1 MSRSLN
7 CLVWLVVF
15 LIGREVFLLLG
26 GISWSACSSSLE
38 ERHRGGRPDRTP
50 PPFTHRL
57 PLKTRTTTPTPTTT
71 TTTTSRE
78 HRKMLAGTINGSQ
91 SPGSEGVRNI
101 HLGDSPRCS
110 LAGVGRYSKVAV
122 PDEHKMEAS
131 RGSSKA
137 SSRGNTPSSQGSG
150 ASIKQGNGTP
160 PRKSQRAAPRK
171 PARKPPTLFADFP
184 DSTQEAT
191 STFSLIDECIYSTK
205 SIGDS
210 GQDGEVMSCECKTEW
225 GK

>member
-1 MSRSLN
+1 M
-7 CLVWLVVF
+7 
-15 LIGREVFLLLG
+15 
-26 GISWSACSSSLE
+26 LE
-38 ERHRGGRPDRTP
+38 
-50 PPFTHRL
+50 
-57 PLKTRTTTPTPTTT
+57 
-71 TTTTSRE
+71 
-78 HRKMLAGTINGSQ
+78 GTINGSP

-101 HLGDSPRCS
+101 HLGDSPRCNS
-110 LAGVGRYSKVAV
+110 AGVGRYTKVAV
-122 PDEHKMEAS
+122 PDEPKMEAS

-137 SSRGNTPSSQGSG
+137 SSRGNTPSSQGSE

-210 GQDGEVMSCECKTEW
+210 GQDGEVMSCECRTEW

>member
-1 MSRSLN
+1 M
-7 CLVWLVVF
+7 
-15 LIGREVFLLLG
+15 
-26 GISWSACSSSLE
+26 LE
-38 ERHRGGRPDRTP
+38 
-50 PPFTHRL
+50 
-57 PLKTRTTTPTPTTT
+57 
-71 TTTTSRE
+71 
-78 HRKMLAGTINGSQ
+78 GTINGSP

-110 LAGVGRYSKVAV
+110 SAGVGRYSKVAV
-122 PDEHKMEAS
+122 PDEPKMEAS

-137 SSRGNTPSSQGSG
+137 SSRGNTPSSQGSE

-171 PARKPPTLFADFP
+171 SARKPPTLFADFP

-210 GQDGEVMSCECKTEW
+210 GQDGEVMSCECRTEW
-225 GK
+225 GKSYYRLFVSPSSRPYIAVIFHFRVFFVFGFSFRLHSTVATQMANAMPRVVTIPIA